1 MVPDWLQIRIIFG
14 NNIMSANE
22 EIIRNVYYD
31 PLTGFSG
38 INKTF
43 QILKKKGHKISRK
56 EIQQFI
62 KKQEIAQI
70 SKKNIGKSGSFIP
83 PHPLYEFQ
91 IDLIYLENKN
101 LNKAS
106 YGLVCIDTFT
116 KRGDV
121 ELIKRKSAPE
131 VTKAMGEILKRMGV
145 PKFIYCDEGKEFDN
159 DEFKTLMKDHKI
171 EIIFTLTHAPM
182 VERLNRT
189 LKEMLY
195 KYLQS
200 TGTKTITNVLPE
212 IVQNYNNSY
221 HSTIQMAPNEV
232 NDSNISQVYN
242 NIIKKATIKIR
253 EPINVG
259 DKVRIQLKQRT
270 FTKGYKPKFSKE
282 VYTIDAKDGRYY
294 IINSLN
300 RKYLRAFLQKVGEV
314 EVGISPVDLEQTKE
328 GHLRELHK
336 RPVDPESILR
346 KEIIEK
352 ERSLSPVASRT
363 RNKQK

>member
-1 MVPDWLQIRIIFG
+1 
-14 NNIMSANE
+14 MSTNE
-22 EIIRNVYYD
+22 EIIRKVYYD

-43 QILKKKGHKISRK
+43 QILKKQGHKISRK
-56 EIQQFI
+56 EIQKFI
-62 KKQEIAQI
+62 KKQQIAQT

-91 IDLIYLENKN
+91 IDLIYLENTH

-116 KRGDV
+116 KLGDV
-121 ELIKRKSAPE
+121 ELMKRKSAPE

-145 PKFIYCDEGKEFDN
+145 PKFIYCDEGSEFNN
-159 DEFKTLMKDHKI
+159 DEFKQLMKDNNI

-189 LKEMLY
+189 LKELLY

-200 TGTKTITNVLPE
+200 TETKTITNVLPK

-221 HSTIQMAPNEV
+221 HSTIRMAPNEV
-232 NDSNISQVYN
+232 NESNQAQVYN
-242 NIIKKATIKIR
+242 NIVKRATIKIR
-253 EPINVG
+253 EPIHVG
-259 DKVRIQLKQRT
+259 DKVRVQLKKKS

-282 VYTIDAKDGRYY
+282 VYTIDAKEGKYY
-294 IINSLN
+294 MINALN

-314 EVGISPVDLEQTKE
+314 EVGISPIDLEGTQEGFLKE
-328 GHLRELHK
+328 LATL
-336 RPVDPESILR
+336 PIDPESVVR
-346 KEIIEK
+346 KEMLEK
-352 ERSLSPVASRT
+352 ERELNPIASRT
-363 RNKQK
+363 RNKKLKS